1 MQQLQMMPALP
12 EIRLYRSAFDGVMV
26 CVMCEPPNS

>member
-12 EIRLYRSAFDGVMV
+12 EIRLYRAVFGGVMV
-26 CVMCEPPNS
+26 RVIVRAA